1 MSELPNP
8 AVPLQAGLPP
18 ATLRRL
24 GSLRRPNITTA
35 VWLLVAFILVAL
47 VVNPVA
53 RLLVTSFED
62 PDGVGYTFGNY
73 VAAYSHPRY
82 LQALVNT
89 LMMGVAVSLL
99 TLALALP
106 LAWAVS
112 RTDMPGK
119 KLVRL
124 LVLGAFVTPPYLG
137 AIGWILLAGPNAGW
151 LNRIAVALTGAQN
164 GPLNIYSFT
173 GLTFVIAIYSYPYLF
188 IFVSNA
194 LDLVSSEMEDA
205 ASIIG
210 AGTART
216 MLRVTL
222 PLVLPAILGG
232 LIITFL
238 ESIAL
243 FGSPA
248 LIALPARFGVVT
260 TQLWQFFSSPAR
272 IEVAAAYSMP
282 LLLVTVALFLFQQR
296 LVRRRG
302 FVTQS
307 GKGGERRIIQLG
319 PWRWVMFAYAAF
331 ILSLSVV
338 LPYLALAQAGF
349 AKAWGRGI
357 TLDNFTF
364 ENFRYLIFDH
374 AMARG
379 AVLNSFTFAAATA
392 FIAVGLA
399 LLIALI
405 VVRRLVPFSRILS
418 LLAMIPFVIPGI
430 VLAIGFYAAYAP
442 PPLSLYN
449 TAWIMILAFTTRF
462 LPIAYANSESAMRS
476 LNPEMEDAVRILGGS
491 WFTALRRV
499 ILPLLKGGLVTSWL
513 LVFIPATRELS
524 TAIFLYGP
532 DTRTMSVLLFDMSE
546 EGRFELLA
554 AFGLILLFATIVMVA
569 IGFRLVGRDF
579 MTRRGA
585 DA

>member
-1 MSELPNP
+1 MSEIPNP
-8 AVPLQAGLPP
+8 AVPLQAGPP
-18 ATLRRL
+18 TATARRL
-24 GSLRRPNITTA
+24 ASLRRINLTTI
-35 VWLLVAFILVAL
+35 VWLLVALVLVAL

-53 RLLVTSFED
+53 RLLITSFED
-62 PDGVGYTFGNY
+62 PDGAGYTLGNY

-82 LQALVNT
+82 LQALTNT
-89 LMMGVAVSLL
+89 LMMGVAVSFL

-124 LVLGAFVTPPYLG
+124 LVLGAFITPPYLG

-151 LNRIAVALTGAQN
+151 LNRIVVALTGAAH
-164 GPLNIYSFT
+164 GPFNIYSFP

-188 IFVSNA
+188 IFVGNA

-205 ASIIG
+205 ASIVG
-210 AGTART
+210 AGTLRT
-216 MLRVTL
+216 MVRITL

-307 GKGGERRIIQLG
+307 GKGGERRMIGLG
-319 PWRWVMFAYAAF
+319 PWRWVMFAYATF
-331 ILSLSVV
+331 VLSLSVV

-349 AKAWGRGI
+349 AKAWGRGVA
-357 TLDNFTF
+357 LDNFTF

-379 AVLNSFTFAAATA
+379 AVFNSFTFAAATA
-392 FIAVGLA
+392 FFAVSLA
-399 LLIALI
+399 VLIALI
-405 VVRRLVPFSRILS
+405 VVRRLVPFGRVLS

-442 PPLSLYN
+442 PPLALYN

-462 LPIAYANSESAMRS
+462 LPIAYANSEAAMRS

-491 WFTALRRV
+491 WFLALRRV
-499 ILPLLKGGLVTSWL
+499 ILPMLKGGLVTSWL

-532 DTRTMSVLLFDMSE
+532 NTRTISVLLFDMSE

-554 AFGLILLFATIVMVA
+554 AFGLLLLFATIVIVA
-569 IGFRLVGRDF
+569 LGFRLVGRDF
-579 MTRRGA
+579 MIRRGS